1 MFIVVHVAAY
11 PVTVVKRT
19 VIRFVF
25 ITDKMNLNV
34 IGHSIR
40 KVVPADS
47 EVIWCH
53 LPLVAEDV
61 DCYIVVDVTN
71 ALDYSQ
77 VIRHEMW
84 VDDEEGLGRVLLHP
98 LQDVVFS
105 FSTIA
110 YTDIAFR
117 RCFRAADS
125 LVYTP

>member
-1 MFIVVHVAAY
+1 MFVVVHVTTN
-11 PVTVVKRT
+11 PVTVVEWAVVRL
-19 VIRFVF
+19 VL
-25 ITDKMNLNV
+25 ITDEMNLHA

-40 KVVPADS
+40 QVVPADS

-71 ALDYSQ
+71 ALNYSQ
-77 VIRHEMW
+77 VIRHEIW

-110 YTDIAFR
+110 YTDIAFS
-117 RCFRAADS
+117 RCFRTADS